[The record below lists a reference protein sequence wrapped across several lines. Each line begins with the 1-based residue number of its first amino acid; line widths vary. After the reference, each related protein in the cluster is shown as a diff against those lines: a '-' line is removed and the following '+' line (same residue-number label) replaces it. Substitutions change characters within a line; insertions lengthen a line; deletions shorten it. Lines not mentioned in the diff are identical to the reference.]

1 MNRYH
6 IKVGFEPD
14 QTSQLKEL
22 TEQLNYKNWT
32 YSGHSLENLKYR
44 SVNLEHIL
52 RFIKTTV
59 LEYTQIFEYY
69 TDNDII
75 VKLCYRIGY
84 NNLQDLILVVTP
96 DKKIVTIYL
105 NSASDNHITLKT
117 ELYNTIKI

>member
-22 TEQLNYKNWT
+22 TEQLNHKNWT
-32 YSGHSLENLKYR
+32 YSGHCIDNLKFR
-44 SVNLEHIL
+44 AIDLEHIL

-59 LEYTQIFEYY
+59 LEYSQIFEYY
-69 TDNDII
+69 TENKDII
-75 VKLCYRIGY
+75 KVCYRINY
-84 NNLQDLILVVTP
+84 NKLQDIILVVTP
-96 DKKIVTIYL
+96 DKKIITIYL
-105 NSASDNHITLKT
+105 NSTSDNHITLKT